1 MPAPGGSLSAIGAAS
16 QADWRQLA
24 VNMPSTRAAA
34 AVPAKFLDTAE
45 RDMTR
50 FPGRD
55 LMRGRS
61 CLRDHIEYRDAADF
75 DHLLGALGTTRQR

>member
-1 MPAPGGSLSAIGAAS
+1 M
-16 QADWRQLA
+16 
-24 VNMPSTRAAA
+24 
-34 AVPAKFLDTAE
+34 PAKFLDTAE

-61 CLRDHIEYRDAADF
+61 CLHDHIEYRDAADF